1 MKTLLVDDEAHAQ
14 QYLRDLLGAYPHI
27 EIIAEAENGLEAI
40 EKINQL
46 KPDLV
51 FLDIQ
56 MPVLDGFSVL
66 SYLQVKPMIVFC
78 TAYDQFAVK
87 AFETNALDYLLKPVT
102 ADRLHISLQ
111 KVTREWEKISQIQ
124 ALVSENEG
132 LRNIVCHRNN
142 AYHVFWLRD
151 IQFFAKEGRYTAVQ
165 TEIDG
170 TYLTDLTVD
179 HLDRHIHHPSFFR
192 INRATI
198 IRRDIIRQF
207 KIQTYSTGKIETAD
221 GHSFSV
227 SRSRLQSFKQWFL
240 EQEPS

>member
-1 MKTLLVDDEAHAQ
+1 MRTLLVDDEAHAR
-14 QYLRDLLGAYPHI
+14 QYLRDLLANHAQI
-27 EIIAEAENGLEAI
+27 EVIGEAENGLEAI
-40 EKINQL
+40 EKINRFV
-46 KPDLV
+46 PDLV

-56 MPVLDGFSVL
+56 MPVLNGFRVL
-66 SYLQVKPMIVFC
+66 NYLQCKPLIVFC
-78 TAYDQFAVK
+78 TAYDQFAIK

-102 ADRLHISLQ
+102 AERLAKSLQ
-111 KVTREWEKISQIQ
+111 KVDQEWEKMTQFQ
-124 ALVSENEG
+124 QLLSEAEG
-132 LRNIVCHRNN
+132 LRDVVCHRNN
-142 AYHVFWLRD
+142 AYHVFWLQD

-165 TEIDG
+165 TELDG
-170 TYLTDLTVD
+170 TFLTELTVD
-179 HLDRHIHHPSFFR
+179 HLEKQIQNDAFFR

-240 EQEPS
+240 SEDPA